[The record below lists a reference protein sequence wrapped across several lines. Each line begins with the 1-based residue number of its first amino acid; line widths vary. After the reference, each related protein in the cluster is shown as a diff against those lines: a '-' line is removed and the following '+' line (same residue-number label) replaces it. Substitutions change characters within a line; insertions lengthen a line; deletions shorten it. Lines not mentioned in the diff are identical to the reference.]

1 MKLDLCDRVQAVTF
15 AYESGHIRAGS
26 SLTPRRSLDETI
38 TRNLDR
44 QDGAV
49 SRVGFTL
56 SKRCGQPFVRDEV
69 RNLTFGLAAEGLS
82 EHQPGMIVARACS
95 SVDRASASGA

>member
-15 AYESGHIRAGS
+15 ASESGHIRAGS
-26 SLTPRRSLDETI
+26 SLTPRRSLSSGV
-38 TRNLDR
+38 L
-44 QDGAV
+44 V

-69 RNLTFGLAAEGLS
+69 RNLTFGLAAEGFAEL
-82 EHQPGMIVARACS
+82 EPV
-95 SVDRASASGA
+95 